1 MHALSYLHGKKIV
14 HRDLKPENFLLADKG
29 EDSKIKIADFGIYT
43 YMCFRHVYLSAF
55 FLFFPCHSYLPKILF
70 CWLCAVKKV
79 ILYSDMYINIKTS
92 WKLPSCQQEQRFENQ
107 NRRFRYILKCVFVI
121 CTCTYLYVFLSYVL
135 VCTYVCFHHM
145 YLYMLM
151 CT

>member
-55 FLFFPCHSYLPKILF
+55 FFFFPLSHIPAKNSLLLTMCCEESNF
-70 CWLCAVKKV
+70 
-79 ILYSDMYINIKTS
+79 
-92 WKLPSCQQEQRFENQ
+92 
-107 NRRFRYILKCVFVI
+107 VF
-121 CTCTYLYVFLSYVL
+121 
-135 VCTYVCFHHM
+135 
-145 YLYMLM
+145 
-151 CT
+151 